1 MEVSKALL
9 EVLYKKVRRFWRGIY
24 RDHSAVVITVS
35 MFAVAFLFAMGVS
48 GGSRNLIRK
57 GAGTQTGIAGMRE
70 VLAAETPQTE
80 ELQAGLKGVLHGAVT
95 MEEYLKAAE
104 EIDMAGAN
112 EEILVGASKTSR
124 QNAIR
129 FTLEHGVRSA
139 ADVSARATKLV
150 RDNQMSKSEYDTLLR
165 IVEAEATGEDL
176 EGKML
181 IANVILNRV
190 KDERFP
196 DTVEEV
202 VWQQTGG
209 IAQFQPTVDG
219 RIYSVEVSDD
229 TITAVDRVLAGE
241 DESQGALFFMARKS
255 SDDASVGWFD
265 NTLTHL
271 FEHGGHEYYT
281 ISKEARVF

>member
-1 MEVSKALL
+1 M
-9 EVLYKKVRRFWRGIY
+9 
-24 RDHSAVVITVS
+24 
-35 MFAVAFLFAMGVS
+35 
-48 GGSRNLIRK
+48 
-57 GAGTQTGIAGMRE
+57 
-70 VLAAETPQTE
+70 
-80 ELQAGLKGVLHGAVT
+80 
-95 MEEYLKAAE
+95 
-104 EIDMAGAN
+104 
-112 EEILVGASKTSR
+112 
-124 QNAIR
+124 
-129 FTLEHGVRSA
+129 
-139 ADVSARATKLV
+139 
-150 RDNQMSKSEYDTLLR
+150 
-165 IVEAEATGEDL
+165 
-176 EGKML
+176 
-181 IANVILNRV
+181 
-190 KDERFP
+190 
-196 DTVEEV
+196 